1 VTVHRPPSTVYRP
14 PSTMF
19 FPRKRIL
26 KGLIHIDGVALPVRV
41 ALDLASGHFYSLS
54 ARRITL
60 RLPITAGEGMIREY
74 LHIVQEWVVQ
84 QFEKQPSYRE
94 AYLGKQFQNG
104 DVVVVGE
111 RRYTILLNLK
121 DRVTSTAKLVG
132 DTICLELN
140 ENLNTWQRTRT
151 AKTLLSRIV
160 AKDFQAEISRRVEEM
175 NAQTFRQPIQSVNL
189 KYNHSNWGSC
199 SRSGNVNLSTR
210 LLFAPKPVQDYVMLH
225 ELAHLVEMNHSD
237 RFWALVE
244 RHMPNYTEAEKWL
257 KANRAKCDF

>member
-1 VTVHRPPSTVYRP
+1 
-14 PSTMF
+14 MF
-19 FPRKRIL
+19 FPRKRTL

>member
-1 VTVHRPPSTVYRP
+1 V
-14 PSTMF
+14 F
-19 FPRKRIL
+19 FPRKRTI
-26 KGLIHIDGVALPVRV
+26 KGLIHIEGVALPVRV
-41 ALDLASGHFYSLS
+41 ALDLASGHYYSLS

-60 RLPITAGEGMIREY
+60 RLPVTAGESMIREY
-74 LHIVQEWVVQ
+74 LHILQEWVIL
-84 QFEKQPSYRE
+84 QFEKQPTYRE

-104 DVVVVGE
+104 DPIMVGD
-111 RRYTILLNLK
+111 RRYTLSLSVK

-140 ENLNTWQRTRT
+140 ENLNSWQQTRT

-160 AKDFQAEISRRVEEM
+160 AKDFQAEVSQRVEEI
-175 NAQTFRQPIQSVNL
+175 NAHTFRQPIKSVNL

-210 LLFAPKPVQDYVMLH
+210 LLFAPRFVQDYVILH
-225 ELAHLVEMNHSD
+225 ELAHLIEMNHSD

-244 RHMPNYTEAEKWL
+244 RYMPNYPEAEKWL
-257 KANRAKCDF
+257 KVNRAKCDF

>member
-1 VTVHRPPSTVYRP
+1 
-14 PSTMF
+14 MF
-19 FPRKRIL
+19 FPKKRTL
-26 KGLIHIDGVALPVRV
+26 KGLIHIEGVALPVRV

-60 RLPITAGEGMIREY
+60 RLPITASEGMIRDY
-74 LHIVQEWVVQ
+74 LHTVQEWVVQ
-84 QFEKQPSYRE
+84 QFEKHPTYRE
-94 AYLGKQFQNG
+94 AYLGKQFQHG
-104 DVVVVGE
+104 EALLVGE
-111 RRYTILLNLK
+111 RRYTLSLNLK

-140 ENLNTWQRTRT
+140 ENLNSWQRTRT

-160 AKDFQAEISRRVEEM
+160 AKDFQTEISNRVAEINV
-175 NAQTFRQPIQSVNL
+175 QTFRQTIRSVNL

-210 LLFAPKPVQDYVMLH
+210 LLFAPRFVQDYVILH

-237 RFWALVE
+237 RFWALVA
-244 RHMPNYTEAEKWL
+244 HYMPNYKEAEKWL
-257 KANRAKCDF
+257 KLNRAKCDF

>member
-1 VTVHRPPSTVYRP
+1 V
-14 PSTMF
+14 F
-19 FPRKRIL
+19 FPKKRTL
-26 KGLIHIDGVALPVRV
+26 KGLIHIEGVALPVRV

-60 RLPITAGEGMIREY
+60 RLPITASEGMIRDY
-74 LHIVQEWVVQ
+74 LHTVQEWVVQ
-84 QFEKQPSYRE
+84 QFEKHPTYRE
-94 AYLGKQFQNG
+94 AYLGKQFQHG
-104 DVVVVGE
+104 ETLLVGE
-111 RRYTILLNLK
+111 RRYTLSLNLK

-140 ENLNTWQRTRT
+140 ENLNSWQRTRT

-160 AKDFQAEISRRVEEM
+160 AKDFQTEISNRVAEI
-175 NAQTFRQPIQSVNL
+175 NAHTFRQPIRSINL

-210 LLFAPKPVQDYVMLH
+210 LLFAPRSVQDYVILH

-237 RFWALVE
+237 RFWALVS
-244 RHMPNYTEAEKWL
+244 HYMPNYKDAEKWL
-257 KANRAKCDF
+257 KQNRAKCDF